1 MGETTENMG
10 SFFKK
15 YYHLIL
21 CEMATIH
28 QFDNNPEEDEFYLV
42 EIYWFITYTLVEPSI
57 NQQFIHANTTRLL
70 WIPTFVGSQ
79 RYLVNKHQVGPAK
92 KSTKVTHTPTEAGSS
107 SYSLVVIPG
116 AQDGM
121 KSFGYSQDKSHVIW
135 KMHGNRREV
144 EFSMGFED
152 AAGSKTDY

>member
-1 MGETTENMG
+1 M
-10 SFFKK
+10 
-15 YYHLIL
+15 L

-57 NQQFIHANTTRLL
+57 NQQFTHANTTRLL

-116 AQDGM
+116 AQDGE

>member
-1 MGETTENMG
+1 MGEITEGSTQSQLKLTMQSGKCMSMQTEGSTIVMGETTENMG

-70 WIPTFVGSQ
+70 
-79 RYLVNKHQVGPAK
+79 
-92 KSTKVTHTPTEAGSS
+92 
-107 SYSLVVIPG
+107 
-116 AQDGM
+116 
-121 KSFGYSQDKSHVIW
+121 
-135 KMHGNRREV
+135 
-144 EFSMGFED
+144 
-152 AAGSKTDY
+152 